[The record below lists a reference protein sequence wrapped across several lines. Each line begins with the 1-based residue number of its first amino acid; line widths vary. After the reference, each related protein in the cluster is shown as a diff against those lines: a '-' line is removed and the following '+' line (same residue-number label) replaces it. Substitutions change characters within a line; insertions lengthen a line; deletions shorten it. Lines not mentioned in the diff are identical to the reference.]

1 MLKSKPDI
9 EGTNMSASGIC
20 PRKMNSGS
28 WFRLMLTS
36 MNATLAAVAMF
47 GAQPVAATPT
57 KCKLP
62 TEPTTLLS
70 EGSAHDPD
78 SRLLLLWDVDNPRT
92 LWSQVAAPTRSYQR
106 YMSQVRRMG
115 FRTDPTAALRASP
128 SVNNDIV
135 LSEAADWI
143 RPAGCLEKLLIGL
156 QNDRISIQRDPTEFV
171 SVVLNRPES
180 ERVRVYFY
188 SVNRNGIGA
197 MTPVTRLVDAD
208 LLDGWQVKFV
218 LHNHAFHLSDPAL
231 NGILAPSIPD
241 AHFNLNFAKSH
252 RLLEAR
258 ITNGINTVVIPATAF
273 ARFQVE

>member
-1 MLKSKPDI
+1 
-9 EGTNMSASGIC
+9 MSA
-20 PRKMNSGS
+20 
-28 WFRLMLTS
+28 TV
-36 MNATLAAVAMF
+36 AAVAMF
-47 GAQPVAATPT
+47 GAQPIAATPP

-62 TEPTTLLS
+62 TEPKTVLS
-70 EGSAHDPD
+70 EGSTHDPD
-78 SRLLLLWDVDNPRT
+78 SRLLLLWDVDHPRT
-92 LWSQVAAPTRSYQR
+92 LLSQVAAPTRSYQR

-115 FRTDPTAALRASP
+115 FRTDSTAALRASP
-128 SVNNDIV
+128 SINNDIV
-135 LSEAADWI
+135 LGKAADWI
-143 RPAGCLEKLLIGL
+143 RPADCLEKLLMGL

-171 SVVLNRPES
+171 SVILSRSES

-197 MTPVTRLVDAD
+197 MTPLTSLVDAD
-208 LLDGWQVKFV
+208 LLDGWRVKFV

-252 RLLEAR
+252 RLPEAR